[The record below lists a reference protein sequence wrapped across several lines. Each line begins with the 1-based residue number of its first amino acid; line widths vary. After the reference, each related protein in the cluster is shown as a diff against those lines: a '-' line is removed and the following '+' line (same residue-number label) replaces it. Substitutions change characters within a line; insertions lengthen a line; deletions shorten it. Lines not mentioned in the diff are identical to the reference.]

1 MKSIEFA
8 EKICNILSNHKA
20 EDIMLLDVQDKSSVC
35 DYYIV
40 ASGRSTTHTRS
51 LCEDVDAEMD
61 KEGFAPIR
69 REGER
74 EGRWIVM
81 DYGDVLVHL
90 FNDETRDFYNL
101 EKVWDNGKNI
111 KKF

>member
-1 MKSIEFA
+1 MESIEFA

>member
-1 MKSIEFA
+1 MESIEFA
-8 EKICNILSNHKA
+8 EKIINILSNHKA
-20 EDIMLLDVQDKSSVC
+20 QDIMLMDVKDKSSVC

-111 KKF
+111 KKY